1 MLEDNTQ
8 SVVEIY
14 KDANSRSGQ
23 IAPEALKA
31 HFRWDSAE
39 DFEDQRLLEQLA
51 LLNCYDIYSL
61 RIEIRRAGIELTEVD
76 ALSLSEEKQAEL
88 TEYMRVFTSLLLAQV
103 YGDSNADI
111 KNFDQ
116 LIGMFANPDKGSAMR
131 NLRKLAEKLDIE
143 IMEVPSFLEE
153 YAYIFLSLAYFKNTL
168 DGLVPKIL
176 RFIEVMDELEGNY
189 HMSRDP
195 ILMNVCGFLRE
206 RRNDVTASLAGRFES
221 FDRHSK
227 DMWND
232 LNGDSFRRVRKL
244 IESHYTTV
252 GGVLCGLLMKIDA
265 WEREVGWKNTSPIKR
280 AEFIATQMRSGIN
293 RIK

>member
-1 MLEDNTQ
+1 M
-8 SVVEIY
+8 
-14 KDANSRSGQ
+14 
-23 IAPEALKA
+23 
-31 HFRWDSAE
+31 
-39 DFEDQRLLEQLA
+39 
-51 LLNCYDIYSL
+51 
-61 RIEIRRAGIELTEVD
+61 
-76 ALSLSEEKQAEL
+76 
-88 TEYMRVFTSLLLAQV
+88 
-103 YGDSNADI
+103 
-111 KNFDQ
+111 
-116 LIGMFANPDKGSAMR
+116 
-131 NLRKLAEKLDIE
+131 
-143 IMEVPSFLEE
+143 
-153 YAYIFLSLAYFKNTL
+153 
-168 DGLVPKIL
+168 PKIL

-206 RRNDVTASLAGRFES
+206 RLNDVTASLAGRFES

-293 RIK
+293 RIKEIENSAPSISDL